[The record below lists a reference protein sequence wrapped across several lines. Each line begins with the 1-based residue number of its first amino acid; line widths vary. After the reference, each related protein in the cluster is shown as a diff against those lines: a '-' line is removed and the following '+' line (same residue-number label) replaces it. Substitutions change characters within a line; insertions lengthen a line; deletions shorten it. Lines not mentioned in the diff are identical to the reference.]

1 MAKRRFH
8 QQPREAPD
16 RSNINHQQQKGVP
29 MGPNIKIEGVRDGQS
44 MPLPLELDAIAIT
57 TQVGTIH
64 IDLAEQVP
72 NMVLMRASVARRG
85 SDVVRLI
92 LSPMDSG
99 RLAVGII
106 RTAS

>member
-1 MAKRRFH
+1 
-8 QQPREAPD
+8 
-16 RSNINHQQQKGVP
+16 
-29 MGPNIKIEGVRDGQS
+29 MGPNIKIEGVRDGQAV
-44 MPLPLELDAIAIT
+44 PLPQDLDAIAIT
-57 TQVGTIH
+57 TELGTIH
-64 IDLAEQVP
+64 IDLAGQVQ